1 MVLVEA
7 IDVMQRSRIVIAC
20 TILLAALAFVSIY
33 GISRVGVLLARPCSP
48 GSPGS
53 YLRTSHGDDNA
64 TSVRTNETVTTGGPR
79 WKRSAAD
86 YMPLSPPLESNGLI
100 SFGGCCGIGHRLGRN
115 LPTIV
120 YGVTRRTPLVAVWD
134 DVRWDVLFNDNDFV
148 VAGDRGTILN
158 SGERHVEQYDNGFPK
173 DWFENPMAW
182 REETGQLR
190 EGTSYEGYGQD
201 SRYLFEM
208 GLAWSVVH
216 MLRDNLSPLVRSF
229 LDPMREQ
236 YRDSELHLCTHIRQG
251 NNETGDW
258 EKKKWRHIDFDTVAN
273 ATLASMRRHAVA
285 SGATKVTVFVASDSD
300 KTRPWFE
307 SHVPE
312 GWSVVRPGKVLPRP
326 ESGVWFGEAL
336 SQTNAVLSQ
345 KEKNE
350 AMAEAVA
357 DVFAL
362 GECDALYLPNY
373 SSFSQVGIMLTRAE
387 GKRVLFMDLRRHDF
401 ADYPPPM
408 DEISLHLIDQ
418 NSEMRVEIDELRNQI
433 AQLKALEY
441 ARLMA
446 QEQNTNATQ

>member
-1 MVLVEA
+1 M
-7 IDVMQRSRIVIAC
+7 
-20 TILLAALAFVSIY
+20 
-33 GISRVGVLLARPCSP
+33 
-48 GSPGS
+48 
-53 YLRTSHGDDNA
+53 
-64 TSVRTNETVTTGGPR
+64 
-79 WKRSAAD
+79 
-86 YMPLSPPLESNGLI
+86 
-100 SFGGCCGIGHRLGRN
+100 
-115 LPTIV
+115 PTIV

-312 GWSVVRPGKVLPRP
+312 AGAWSDRGRCSRGPSRA
-326 ESGVWFGEAL
+326 SGLVSMGARR
-336 SQTNAVLSQ
+336 
-345 KEKNE
+345 
-350 AMAEAVA
+350 
-357 DVFAL
+357 
-362 GECDALYLPNY
+362 
-373 SSFSQVGIMLTRAE
+373 TRSC
-387 GKRVLFMDLRRHDF
+387 RRRRGTRRWQRQSPTCLLWGS
-401 ADYPPPM
+401 ATLCTCRTTAA
-408 DEISLHLIDQ
+408 S
-418 NSEMRVEIDELRNQI
+418 
-433 AQLKALEY
+433 
-441 ARLMA
+441 ARWG
-446 QEQNTNATQ
+446 